1 MENKNN
7 TNLPEVHE
15 ELQKLRKL
23 ADESGAVLIGET
35 WTSNVAE
42 LDRYYGHNL
51 RQVARLCCQI
61 GKCASHC
68 RPKHLPCSTCVS
80 GTNRGVVY

>member
-1 MENKNN
+1 MTIPFLLVHKQGDPNLENKNN

-15 ELQKLRKL
+15 ELQKLRKV

-42 LDRYYGHNL
+42 LDRYYGPA
-51 RQVARLCCQI
+51 RQ
-61 GKCASHC
+61 
-68 RPKHLPCSTCVS
+68 
-80 GTNRGVVY
+80 